1 MKFKTRKSINPS
13 LLLIGVF
20 SAFAVSNPIPAKTD
34 TPAQQIV
41 PPQDPTQSIT
51 YWKPHTID
59 PGKDHAVA
67 RTQRIFSTLLRAWD
81 LSRIEPSLYIV
92 RSSAGPWAASL
103 ADGNILLSR
112 AAIKACEDFGPQR
125 AKHLLAFILSHEL
138 AHQRADDLWHQ
149 KFFRL
154 VGAQTPDV
162 RTKMLRGLSMGEQD
176 LSDLEQREAQ
186 ADHDGLVLMASVGYD
201 PFQVI
206 DKKDFF
212 TQWVENIW
220 QNSCSDIDA
229 SRAEHDACRQAQSRA
244 YRARAQL
251 ETVAA
256 QATLYEL
263 GVQAFIANKHT
274 VARRYFKAYARDYP
288 SRAVYTSLGLTHMAN
303 AIKTQ
308 QTLIDNG
315 TLKQP
320 RFFFPLMLDSTPQN
334 SSIDSNSMSFQ
345 RRGIINDQL
354 KQKLHKDITAAIEY
368 FEKALRLEPN
378 HKKTYQLV
386 AMGYLLDNN
395 TFMARGVMQG
405 KYIPRF
411 GTDTATQLLLAM
423 TSAIEGHPDKAI
435 QAFDRLVRATATN
448 KELSSGM
455 PEALQ
460 LYASH
465 HNYAALAKFTGQ
477 PGKISKIWRGLANTA
492 KERGNSLLFRLA
504 LNQLQPGKQDTLL
517 VDYPNVANLRLG
529 DTLAITKQR
538 QKNHNKTDIWL
549 EGERLVVNRHPNG
562 AKFVID
568 ANNKIISAWQEAGNA
583 EILKG
588 ISMGDSADRPLK
600 VLGIPTRHIH
610 MPTGEYLAYDN
621 YGFALHV
628 VNNQVAGWFLYDPT

>member
-1 MKFKTRKSINPS
+1 MNFKTRKSINPR

-20 SAFAVSNPIPAKTD
+20 STLAISNTILAKTD
-34 TPAQQIV
+34 TPLQQIL

-103 ADGNILLSR
+103 ADGTILLSR
-112 AAIKACEDFGPQR
+112 AAVKACEKFGPQR
-125 AKHLLAFILSHEL
+125 AKHLLAFVLSHEL

-154 VGAQTPDV
+154 AGTQTPDIQK
-162 RTKMLRGLSMGEQD
+162 KMLRGLSMGEQN

-186 ADHDGLVLMASVGYD
+186 ADHDGLVMMASVGYD

-220 QNSCSDIDA
+220 QNSCSNIDA
-229 SRAEHDACRQAQSRA
+229 SRAEHGACRQAQSRA

-251 ETVAA
+251 ETAAA

-263 GVQAFIANKHT
+263 GVQAFIANKHAM
-274 VARRYFKAYARDYP
+274 ARRYFKAYARDYP
-288 SRAVYTSLGLTHMAN
+288 SRAVYSSLGLTHMVGAVT
-303 AIKTQ
+303 TQ

-315 TLKQP
+315 ILKQP
-320 RFFFPLMLDSTPQN
+320 KFFFPLMLDSTPKN
-334 SSIDSNSMSFQ
+334 ASIDSSSMSFQ
-345 RRGIINDQL
+345 RRGIISDQL
-354 KQKLHKDITAAIEY
+354 KQKLHQDTTTAIEY

-386 AMGYLLDNN
+386 AMSYLLDNN
-395 TFMARGVMQG
+395 TFMARGVIQG

-411 GTDTATQLLLAM
+411 GNDTTTQLLLAM
-423 TSAIEGHPDKAI
+423 TSAIEGRPDKAI
-435 QAFDRLVRATATN
+435 QAFDRLVQATAA
-448 KELSSGM
+448 KKAVSSSM

-477 PGKISKIWRGLANTA
+477 TAKISKIWQGLAKHA
-492 KERGNSLLFRLA
+492 KMRGNSLLFRLA
-504 LNQLQPGKQDTLL
+504 LNQLQPARQDPALIN
-517 VDYPNVANLRLG
+517 YPNVADLRLG
-529 DTLAITKQR
+529 DTLSITKQR
-538 QKNHNKTDIWL
+538 QKNNSKTDIWL
-549 EGERLVVNRHPNG
+549 EGERLVVNRHANG
-562 AKFVID
+562 AKFLVD
-568 ANNKIISAWQEAGNA
+568 ADNKIISAWQEAGNA
-583 EILKG
+583 EILQG
-588 ISMGDSADRPLK
+588 ISMNDSADRPLK
-600 VLGIPTRHIH
+600 VLGIPTRH
-610 MPTGEYLAYDN
+610 MYMLTGEYLAYDH

-628 VNNQVAGWFLYDPT
+628 VNNQVAGWFLYDPS